1 MQTSTTRS
9 VESGTVLYVAPRQGG
24 TNTTGRSLRISD
36 VARKLLIV
44 TRNAWGL

>member
-9 VESGTVLYVAPRQGG
+9 AENRTVLYVAPRQGD
-24 TNTTGRSLRISD
+24 TNTTERRLRISD

-44 TRNAWGL
+44 TRNTWGL

>member
-9 VESGTVLYVAPRQGG
+9 AENRTVLYVAPGQED
-24 TNTTGRSLRISD
+24 TNTTERSLRISD